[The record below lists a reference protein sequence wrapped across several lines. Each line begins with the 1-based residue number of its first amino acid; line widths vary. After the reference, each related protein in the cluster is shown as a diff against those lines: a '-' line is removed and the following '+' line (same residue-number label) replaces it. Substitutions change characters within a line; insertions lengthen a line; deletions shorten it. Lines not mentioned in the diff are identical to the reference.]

1 MEYLPW
7 VEKYRPKKIEE
18 IISHD
23 QNIETIKKMLKG
35 NSLPHLLFHGTPGTG
50 KTSLILA
57 IANELYGTSKNL
69 MIMKLDASDD
79 RGINSVR
86 EEIKGFAEK
95 INMFCQGVKLII
107 LDEADSMTF
116 DAQFALR
123 RIIEKYSKT
132 TRFCLICNYENK
144 IIPAIRQRCAKFRFS
159 PINSI
164 HIQKKISEICE
175 KENLNYDTNVI
186 ETISY
191 LSRGD
196 LRKSINF
203 LQSLSL
209 QTDHITLDICYK
221 IAGVPSILE
230 VKEIIE
236 TLLDPNINFD
246 KTNMKIDQLI
256 KSQGYSLSIVLKEL
270 VTYLI
275 NNEINNLEPNKMALY
290 LSEMSDLENRVTKS
304 TFGDIYMSGLVG
316 IFKS

>member
-7 VEKYRPKKIEE
+7 VEKYRPTKIDE

-35 NSLPHLLFHGTPGTG
+35 GSLPHLLFHGTPGTG

-159 PINSI
+159 PINPI
-164 HIQKKISEICE
+164 HIQIKLLDICK
-175 KENLNYDTNVI
+175 KENLNYDINVL

-191 LSRGD
+191 LARGD

-209 QTDHITLDICYK
+209 QTNHITLELCYA
-221 IAGVPSILE
+221 IAGVPSLLE

-236 TLLDPNINFD
+236 TLLNPKIDFD
-246 KTNMKIDQLI
+246 EANRKIDQLI
-256 KSQGYSLSIVLKEL
+256 KLQGFSLSIVLKEL
-270 VTYLI
+270 VSYLI
-275 NNEINNLEPNKMALY
+275 NTKMDKLEPSKIALY

>member
-7 VEKYRPKKIEE
+7 VEKYRPQSINE

-23 QNIETIKKMLKG
+23 QNIETIKKMLQG
-35 NSLPHLLFHGTPGTG
+35 GSLPHLLFHGTPGTG

-57 IANELYGTSKNL
+57 IANELYENSKNL

-95 INMFCQGVKLII
+95 VNMFCQGVKLII

-132 TRFCLICNYENK
+132 TRFCFICNYENK
-144 IIPAIRQRCAKFRFS
+144 IIPAIRSRCANFRFS
-159 PINSI
+159 PISPI
-164 HIQKKISEICE
+164 HIQKKLSFICE
-175 KENLNYDTNVI
+175 KENLTYEKNVL
-186 ETISY
+186 ETISL
-191 LSRGD
+191 LSKGD

-209 QTDHITLDICYK
+209 QSNNLTLELCYK
-221 IAGVPSILE
+221 IAGVPSIEE
-230 VKEIIE
+230 VVDILT
-236 TLLDPNINFD
+236 TLLNN
-246 KTNMKIDQLI
+246 KIDYNNANNKIDSLI
-256 KSQGYSLSIVLKEL
+256 KSNGYSLSIVLKEL
-270 VTYLI
+270 VSYLLS
-275 NNEINNLEPNKMALY
+275 NKLKNLDPNKLAIY
-290 LSEMSDLENRVTKS
+290 LSEMADLENRVTKS
-304 TFGDIYMSGLVG
+304 TFGDIYMTGLVG
-316 IFKS
+316 IFKK